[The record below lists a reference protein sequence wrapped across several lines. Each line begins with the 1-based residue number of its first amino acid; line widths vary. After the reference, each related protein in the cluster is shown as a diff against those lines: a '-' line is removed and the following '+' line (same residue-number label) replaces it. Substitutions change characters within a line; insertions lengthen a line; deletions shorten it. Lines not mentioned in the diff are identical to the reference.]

1 MTHSTRYIH
10 THCELVR
17 HYKARDQFSCPS
29 EMKKS
34 LSIQWPNYSF
44 AYINLYSVDNRL
56 CEQQLVGQEF
66 AKNRVHFVGG
76 IFPLSRPAKSSTWH
90 QQSAHPHRCIETCT
104 ARTTLWLLS
113 FLLYTFVFP
122 IYIDF
127 FRKQQPLYCPLQG
140 PSFEMS
146 HCTWLPFPIQSVHI
160 RLGLFFSFFSVSKRY
175 GLINSEHLFA
185 KPLRNDREWF
195 FFMLK

>member
-1 MTHSTRYIH
+1 MS
-10 THCELVR
+10 VR
-17 HYKARDQFSCPS
+17 NEKSLCPS
-29 EMKKS
+29 NDPIIH
-34 LSIQWPNYSF
+34 LHISIFTRSTIGFVNNSWLDKNLPR
-44 AYINLYSVDNRL
+44 AVYILW
-56 CEQQLVGQEF
+56 
-66 AKNRVHFVGG
+66 GG